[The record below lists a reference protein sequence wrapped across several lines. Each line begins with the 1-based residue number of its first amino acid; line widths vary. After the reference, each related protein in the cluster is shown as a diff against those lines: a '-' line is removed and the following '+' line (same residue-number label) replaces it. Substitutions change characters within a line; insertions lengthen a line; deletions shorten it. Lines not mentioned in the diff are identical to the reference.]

1 MGKIY
6 YGQKHKNGLIELIHW
21 KGVRA
26 AMGSNKSER
35 ISSFC
40 VLVRTVPQP
49 AVCIGH
55 DLSD

>member
-26 AMGSNKSER
+26 AMGSNKVKE
-35 ISSFC
+35 
-40 VLVRTVPQP
+40 
-49 AVCIGH
+49 
-55 DLSD
+55 